1 MTTAEMIEEVKRLLE
16 EEMSV
21 IADNDLVASYKARN
35 IASYSQALKSLT
47 DVKRLEDAHGK
58 DTYSGKTDNS
68 EWTGR
73 NKNHSGCIQGAC
85 RNL

>member
-1 MTTAEMIEEVKRLLE
+1 MTTKEMIEEVKRLLE

-58 DTYSGKTDNS
+58 VNQAGGEPDYYSGS
-68 EWTGR
+68 
-73 NKNHSGCIQGAC
+73 
-85 RNL
+85 

>member
-1 MTTAEMIEEVKRLLE
+1 MTISEMVEEVKRLLE

-35 IASYSQALKSLT
+35 IASYSQALKSLA
-47 DVKRLEDAHGK
+47 DVKRLE

-68 EWTGR
+68 EWTGCY
-73 NKNHSGCIQGAC
+73 KNYTRC
-85 RNL
+85 L

>member
-1 MTTAEMIEEVKRLLE
+1 MTTTEMIEEVKRLLE

-47 DVKRLEDAHGK
+47 DVKRLEDTHGK
-58 DTYSGKTDNS
+58 SP
-68 EWTGR
+68 
-73 NKNHSGCIQGAC
+73 CP
-85 RNL
+85 

>member
-1 MTTAEMIEEVKRLLE
+1 MNISEMIQEVKRLLE

-47 DVKRLEDAHGK
+47 DVKRLEDTGK
-58 DTYSGKTDNS
+58 VNQTGGEPDYYSSSRK
-68 EWTGR
+68 
-73 NKNHSGCIQGAC
+73 
-85 RNL
+85 

>member
-1 MTTAEMIEEVKRLLE
+1 MNISEMIQEVKRLLE

-47 DVKRLEDAHGK
+47 DVKRLED
-58 DTYSGKTDNS
+58 NS

-73 NKNHSGCIQGAC
+73 NKNHSGCIQGDC
-85 RNL
+85 RNLQ